1 MSDDAKQKLREV
13 LEDVLSDDRTSLTD
27 FEAVVNALWD
37 KRIRTKGALRDVSEQ
52 ELKDCGLDALAS
64 VIQHR
69 LRAPPPPQASDQ
81 SGASAGASGGTN
93 TGSMP
98 GAPSAPA
105 LPAQAGGGD
114 VIVQRGGMAKLKK
127 ILAKVYAFQ
136 NTPCGLLAVVISLI
150 LGIIALVRCSA

>member
-69 LRAPPPPQASDQ
+69 LRGHVNGRRRLHLCTLPAPVPD
-81 SGASAGASGGTN
+81 GTC
-93 TGSMP
+93 P
-98 GAPSAPA
+98 APA
-105 LPAQAGGGD
+105 
-114 VIVQRGGMAKLKK
+114 
-127 ILAKVYAFQ
+127 
-136 NTPCGLLAVVISLI
+136 
-150 LGIIALVRCSA
+150 